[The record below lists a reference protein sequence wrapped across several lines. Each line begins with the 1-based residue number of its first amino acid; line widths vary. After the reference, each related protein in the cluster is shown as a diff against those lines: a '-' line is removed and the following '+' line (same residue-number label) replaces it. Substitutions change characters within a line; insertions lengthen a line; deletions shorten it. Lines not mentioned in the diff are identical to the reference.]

1 MASVAFVRNDLAK
14 RFPARIAPFGRD
26 EPSSSE
32 CDKYSLSRARRPR
45 RESSRFSAMEGFHQS
60 SQQGLEALTAQQEDT
75 KALLRKLANFF
86 GEDPNV
92 AKPDMILGRVA
103 DLLDKLS

>member
-1 MASVAFVRNDLAK
+1 
-14 RFPARIAPFGRD
+14 
-26 EPSSSE
+26 
-32 CDKYSLSRARRPR
+32 
-45 RESSRFSAMEGFHQS
+45 MEGFHQS

-103 DLLDKLS
+103 DLLDKLSGASEAVPSRSQDIDQW

>member
-1 MASVAFVRNDLAK
+1 MSHRYKRAQAAARGAHVAK
-14 RFPARIAPFGRD
+14 RLMVPEAPTLLLT
-26 EPSSSE
+26 PT
-32 CDKYSLSRARRPR
+32 LTPPRPG
-45 RESSRFSAMEGFHQS
+45 AMEGFHQS

>member
-1 MASVAFVRNDLAK
+1 MGAEEAAAVLMVPKTPTFCCW
-14 RFPARIAPFGRD
+14 
-26 EPSSSE
+26 PSG
-32 CDKYSLSRARRPR
+32 
-45 RESSRFSAMEGFHQS
+45 AMEGFHQS

-103 DLLDKLS
+103 DLLDKL

>member
-1 MASVAFVRNDLAK
+1 
-14 RFPARIAPFGRD
+14 
-26 EPSSSE
+26 
-32 CDKYSLSRARRPR
+32 
-45 RESSRFSAMEGFHQS
+45 MEGFHQS

-103 DLLDKLS
+103 DLLDKL

>member
-1 MASVAFVRNDLAK
+1 MCMCMCIHMCQFT
-14 RFPARIAPFGRD
+14 FTC
-26 EPSSSE
+26 E
-32 CDKYSLSRARRPR
+32 
-45 RESSRFSAMEGFHQS
+45 
-60 SQQGLEALTAQQEDT
+60 T

-103 DLLDKLS
+103 DLLDKL

>member
-1 MASVAFVRNDLAK
+1 
-14 RFPARIAPFGRD
+14 
-26 EPSSSE
+26 
-32 CDKYSLSRARRPR
+32 
-45 RESSRFSAMEGFHQS
+45 MEGFHQS

-92 AKPDMILGRVA
+92 AKSDMILGRVA

>member
-1 MASVAFVRNDLAK
+1 MSHRYKGAQKAARGAYGAK
-14 RFPARIAPFGRD
+14 RLMVSEAPTLLLTPTLTPLPPG
-26 EPSSSE
+26 
-32 CDKYSLSRARRPR
+32 
-45 RESSRFSAMEGFHQS
+45 AMEGFHQS

>member
-1 MASVAFVRNDLAK
+1 MSHRYKGAQEAARGAYGTK
-14 RFPARIAPFGRD
+14 RLMVPAALTLLLTPTL
-26 EPSSSE
+26 PPP
-32 CDKYSLSRARRPR
+32 RPG
-45 RESSRFSAMEGFHQS
+45 AMEGFHQS

>member
-1 MASVAFVRNDLAK
+1 MSHRYKGAQEAARGAYGTTRLMV
-14 RFPARIAPFGRD
+14 PAAPTLLLT
-26 EPSSSE
+26 PT
-32 CDKYSLSRARRPR
+32 LPPPRAG
-45 RESSRFSAMEGFHQS
+45 AMEGFHQS

>member
-1 MASVAFVRNDLAK
+1 MGAEEAAAVLMVPK
-14 RFPARIAPFGRD
+14 TPALCCW
-26 EPSSSE
+26 PSG
-32 CDKYSLSRARRPR
+32 
-45 RESSRFSAMEGFHQS
+45 AMEGFHQS

-103 DLLDKLS
+103 DLLDKL

>member
-1 MASVAFVRNDLAK
+1 MGAK
-14 RFPARIAPFGRD
+14 EAAAVLMVPKTPALCCW
-26 EPSSSE
+26 PSG
-32 CDKYSLSRARRPR
+32 
-45 RESSRFSAMEGFHQS
+45 AMEGFHQS

-103 DLLDKLS
+103 DLLDKL